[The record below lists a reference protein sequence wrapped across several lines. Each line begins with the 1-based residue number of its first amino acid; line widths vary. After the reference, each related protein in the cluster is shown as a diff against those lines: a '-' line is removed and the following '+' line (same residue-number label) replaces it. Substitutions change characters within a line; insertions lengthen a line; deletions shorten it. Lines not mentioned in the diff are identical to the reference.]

1 MGNTHCFPKSV
12 VSAAGKWIV
21 VVALPEHTKPLFNN
35 MIHEINANL
44 LEYPLDGIIHQAN
57 CMHIMGGGI
66 ALRIRNKWP
75 EAYEADLKTPKSDP
89 KKLGTFSVAILPSN
103 FHIFNMYSQFGI
115 GFKRETNYTA
125 VVEGLEAIREH
136 AIANGLKKLGCPK
149 YMGCRLG
156 GGNWNVVRAII
167 GEVFDND
174 AEIDLVICNYEG

>member
-1 MGNTHCFPKSV
+1 MSLWHIQVPRST
-12 VSAAGKWIV
+12 
-21 VVALPEHTKPLFNN
+21 N

-44 LEYPLDGIIHQAN
+44 LEEPLDGIIHQAN

-125 VVEGLEAIREH
+125 VVEGLEKIRDFAIE
-136 AIANGLKKLGCPK
+136 NGLKKLGLPK

-156 GGNWNVVRAII
+156 GGHWPVVRAII
-167 GEVFDND
+167 EEVFETTPEGEQVD
-174 AEIDLVICNYEG
+174 IVICNYDK